1 MFQMKMIFFAVPV
14 RRNSEEN
21 CETGTKNNCDLFL
34 PMYPSILLSL
44 QNSGFF
50 NLVFLHTIVSL
61 RDS

>member
-34 PMYPSILLSL
+34 PMYIDFAFPAELS
-44 QNSGFF
+44 
-50 NLVFLHTIVSL
+50 FL
-61 RDS
+61 